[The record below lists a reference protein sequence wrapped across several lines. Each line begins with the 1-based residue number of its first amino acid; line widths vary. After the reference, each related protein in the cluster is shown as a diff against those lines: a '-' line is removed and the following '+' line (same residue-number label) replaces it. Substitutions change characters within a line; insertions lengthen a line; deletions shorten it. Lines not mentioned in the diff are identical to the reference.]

1 MVLPTL
7 QNLNLS
13 SSKRVLVRADL
24 DVDVSKSD
32 EIFRLKTLIPTLQY
46 LADKQAKI
54 VLIGHFGR
62 PNGKVVESM
71 RLAPV
76 EQKLREMAPN
86 INFTMLE
93 NLRFDPGEEGND
105 PAFAQKLAAQGDFYV
120 NESFATSH
128 RAHASIVGLP
138 KLLPHAAG
146 LRFVEEVS
154 NIGKVL
160 ENPAKP
166 VIAIISGVKKDKLD
180 YVQEFKKFC
189 DQILIGGRLPEFLG
203 EDYKSEKVVVAKL
216 VQDKEDITL
225 NSIDDFKIEIA
236 KAGTIILAGAIGKYE
251 DEGHRQGTKE
261 VFEAVANSKA
271 YKVVGGG
278 DSLCAISMFNLFNK
292 FNWVSVGGG
301 AMLEFLAKGTLP
313 GITALEE

>member
-1 MVLPTL
+1 MLLPTL
-7 QNLNLS
+7 QSLDITPG
-13 SSKRVLVRADL
+13 KRVMVRADL
-24 DVDVSKSD
+24 DVDTTKSD

-54 VLIGHFGR
+54 VIIGHFSR
-62 PNGKVVESM
+62 PEGKVVESM
-71 RLAPV
+71 RLVPV

-93 NLRFDPGEEGND
+93 NLRFDPGEESND
-105 PAFAQKLAAQGDFYV
+105 PVFAQKLAAQADFYV

-146 LRFVEEVS
+146 LRFVEEVA

-160 ENPAKP
+160 ENPEKP
-166 VIAIISGVKKDKLD
+166 VIAIISGIKKDKLD
-180 YVQEFKKFC
+180 YVEEFKKFC

-203 EDYKSEKVVVAKL
+203 EDYQSDKVIVAKL

-225 NSIDDFKIEIA
+225 NSIDLFKTEIA
-236 KAGTIILAGAIGKYE
+236 KAGTIILAGACGKYE
-251 DEGHRQGTKE
+251 DPGHLQGTKE
-261 VFEAVANSKA
+261 VFEAVANSSA
-271 YKVVGGG
+271 YKIVGGG
-278 DSLCAISMFNLFNK
+278 DSLCVIGMFNFFDK

-313 GITALEE
+313 GIEALLS